1 MCVCDG
7 NYPLPHL
14 RTGRAATLFT
24 QYWYYFLFFRFFLRN
39 VCLYSLSS
47 GQSPRR
53 PLCIQY
59 LCIAT
64 GTLYVLWSIKK
75 KNKTTTKKPKKKTTV
90 NIIDPA
96 LHSSRA
102 RGGASGNTRDG
113 CVRGVGGFVHVDD
126 CGAAVG
132 GEKSQAARRERSR
145 ARGST
150 FGTRRSAAMAYVS
163 VATSRA
169 SPRERRRPRG
179 CLRVHRSASGAD
191 GARRSDG
198 HRETQASRR
207 DAIRLA
213 GVARVHRGGRLRHH
227 RRPHGGRRST

>member
-75 KNKTTTKKPKKKTTV
+75 KNKTTTKKPKKK
-90 NIIDPA
+90 N
-96 LHSSRA
+96 HRQHHRSSTPFLSSAGRSERQHEGWLRSRRRRFRSRRRLRGSGPWRTIPRREKGAGA
-102 RGGASGNTRDG
+102 RTRLNFWHEEVSRDG
-113 CVRGVGGFVHVDD
+113 LRVSGDL
-126 CGAAVG
+126 
-132 GEKSQAARRERSR
+132 
-145 ARGST
+145 
-150 FGTRRSAAMAYVS
+150 TRL
-163 VATSRA
+163 
-169 SPRERRRPRG
+169 SPRTSAFPWVLTCAPKRIRCRRCAP
-179 CLRVHRSASGAD
+179 L
-191 GARRSDG
+191 
-198 HRETQASRR
+198 
-207 DAIRLA
+207 
-213 GVARVHRGGRLRHH
+213 
-227 RRPHGGRRST
+227 